1 MLERVTPRAI
11 AGLEITLPLLITA
24 LLALVI
30 GGFSWGAYTQ
40 VRDVTLGAAA
50 THLERV
56 TTQLAASLKAGGP
69 QRIAEVSQLAD
80 QPAVRAFLAHAG
92 KSGPIPHSALEALTA
107 RDSLNAAVE
116 LWNAAGERVFAAGR
130 SLPALET
137 ASTRALTARVAD
149 TAAALGPLRAIGD
162 TILFPVI
169 AAVRIDGRRVGFVV
183 NWRRAQASREGTRR
197 LTELIGADAAILVGN
212 VTGGVWT
219 DLSTRASAP
228 PMDVTGRPG
237 VLAYSRPGR
246 GTVLVRA
253 LVIAG
258 TPWVLVAELPRDPI
272 LAPVRS
278 FVARM
283 AVVALGL
290 IVVGAGGA
298 WAISRRARQ
307 RLEGGL
313 AAHRSADTR
322 FRAVVESA
330 PSGMVMIDRAGTITL
345 VNRETERLF
354 GYAREEIL
362 GQPIERLV
370 PERFRRGHPAFRT
383 KFFADPQTRAM
394 GAGRELYGLR
404 KDGAEIPV
412 EIGLNPIETDEGV
425 FVLASVVDIT
435 ARKRAEARFRA
446 AVESAPS
453 GMVLIDGD
461 GKIVLVN
468 REVERLFGFSREELL
483 GQGIELLVPERLRGG
498 HPAHRRDYFAD
509 PRARA
514 MGVGRELYGVR
525 KDGTE
530 IPVEI
535 GLNPIDTDEGV
546 FVLASVVDITAR
558 KRAEA
563 RFRAVVESAPSGMV
577 MINRAGT
584 IELVNRE
591 TERLFGY
598 SREEL
603 LGKPIELLVPHR
615 LRQRH
620 PEYRT
625 DFFAHPQTRAMGAGR
640 DLFGVR
646 KDGAEIPV
654 EIGLN
659 PIETDEG
666 LFVLA
671 SVVDITAR
679 KRAETEL
686 RRSNEEL
693 ERFAYVASHDL
704 QEPLRMVGSYVQLL
718 GKRYKGKLDAD
729 ADEFIGYALDGALRM
744 QRLIEDLLAF
754 SRVGTRGQALVPTD
768 ANAVLD
774 RALGSLKL
782 AIDEAGATVTR
793 DGLPTVSADAGQL
806 EHLFLNLLSN
816 ALKFRASAP
825 PEIRVAAERRD
836 RDWVFSVHDNGIGID
851 PQYFERIFII
861 FQRLHGKNDY
871 PGTGIGLAI
880 CKKIVERHGG
890 RIWVESQPGQGAT
903 FSFTLPAVSEA

>member
-92 KSGPIPHSALEALTA
+92 TSGPIPHSALEALTA

-183 NWRRAQASREGTRR
+183 NWRRAQASREATRR

-530 IPVEI
+530 MPVEI
-535 GLNPIDTDEGV
+535 GLNPIETDEGV

>member
-92 KSGPIPHSALEALTA
+92 TSGPIPHSALEALTA

-183 NWRRAQASREGTRR
+183 NWRRAQASREATRR